1 MLSKNNYK
9 EKLQKMKLK
18 KDRFSIRKF
27 TVGAASVLIGFTFM
41 GAVNSQEVKADTKPV
56 SPEPSPAANEDK
68 GEQKQS
74 DAGAVQAEAE
84 TVDPNAHVETER
96 VETQDNQAAN
106 VQTATDKENTL
117 KVNSNVDTSAITTEA
132 AKEEKTEAS
141 INLDNERTFKRT
153 INVELP
159 KGRHYADGS
168 NKQSIQQS
176 VQFGRTANIDQTT
189 GKVVSYDNWKAANNE
204 GTDIPAN
211 KWDPR
216 DVSLPGYTAKAKTA
230 DGQNYDLI
238 NGTVVPGVKFDAN
251 KLDQYKDLQNKVIN
265 ITYKANE
272 VKRTIDFVNKDNET
286 KVVGHQ
292 SVLGLTGTS
301 AKYSLDGDADGKNKL
316 NVPEGWEST
325 YRAITIPFNGDASD
339 NDPVKIPVVLQI
351 ISDPK
356 DPHL

>member
-1 MLSKNNYK
+1 
-9 EKLQKMKLK
+9 
-18 KDRFSIRKF
+18 
-27 TVGAASVLIGFTFM
+27 M

-141 INLDNERTFKRT
+141 TNLDNERTFKRT

-204 GTDIPAN
+204 GTDIP
-211 KWDPR
+211 
-216 DVSLPGYTAKAKTA
+216 
-230 DGQNYDLI
+230 
-238 NGTVVPGVKFDAN
+238 AN

-339 NDPVKIPVVLQI
+339 NDPVKIPVVPQI

>member
-1 MLSKNNYK
+1 
-9 EKLQKMKLK
+9 MKLK

-141 INLDNERTFKRT
+141 TNLDNERTFKRT

-176 VQFGRTANIDQTT
+176 VQLVELLISIKLLVKWFHMII
-189 GKVVSYDNWKAANNE
+189 GKQQIMKAQIFQLISGIHE
-204 GTDIPAN
+204 TFHFLVILQRL
-211 KWDPR
+211 KLLM
-216 DVSLPGYTAKAKTA
+216 VKTM
-230 DGQNYDLI
+230 I
-238 NGTVVPGVKFDAN
+238 
-251 KLDQYKDLQNKVIN
+251 
-265 ITYKANE
+265 
-272 VKRTIDFVNKDNET
+272 
-286 KVVGHQ
+286 
-292 SVLGLTGTS
+292 
-301 AKYSLDGDADGKNKL
+301 
-316 NVPEGWEST
+316 
-325 YRAITIPFNGDASD
+325 
-339 NDPVKIPVVLQI
+339 
-351 ISDPK
+351 
-356 DPHL
+356 

>member
-9 EKLQKMKLK
+9 EKLQKMKPK

-56 SPEPSPAANEDK
+56 SPEQGPAANEDK

-141 INLDNERTFKRT
+141 TNLDNERTFKRT

-168 NKQSIQQS
+168 NKQSIQQT

-216 DVSLPGYTAKAKTA
+216 DVSLPGYTAKATTA

-265 ITYKANE
+265 ILIKLM
-272 VKRTIDFVNKDNET
+272 R
-286 KVVGHQ
+286 
-292 SVLGLTGTS
+292 SS
-301 AKYSLDGDADGKNKL
+301 ARLIL
-316 NVPEGWEST
+316 
-325 YRAITIPFNGDASD
+325 
-339 NDPVKIPVVLQI
+339 
-351 ISDPK
+351 
-356 DPHL
+356 